1 MVIAMR
7 WVLLDVVLMVG
18 SVVLLLALAVGLW
31 RKVKL
36 VRRTA
41 VELRGRVSGLSEE
54 AGALTAR
61 LDPDQVLGRLAERTG

>member
-1 MVIAMR
+1 MR
-7 WVLLDVVLMVG
+7 WVLLDVALMVG

-41 VELRGRVSGLSEE
+41 VELRGRASGLSEE
-54 AGALTAR
+54 TSALTAR
-61 LDPDQVLGRLAERTG
+61 LDPDRVLDRLAERTG